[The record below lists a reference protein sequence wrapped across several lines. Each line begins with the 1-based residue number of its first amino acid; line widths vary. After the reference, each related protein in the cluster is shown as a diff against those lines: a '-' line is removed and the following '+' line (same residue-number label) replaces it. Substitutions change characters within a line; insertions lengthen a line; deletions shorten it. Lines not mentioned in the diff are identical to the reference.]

1 MFEIYYLGHAAFKIK
16 TNEATVIIDPF
27 DPRFVGLPW
36 NKQIADLVLIT
47 HSHEDHDYSAGI
59 EGSPY
64 IVKNPGEYEVKGI
77 QVFGLPAYHDKK
89 KGEDRGN
96 MILYLIEVEGIVIA
110 HLGDLGHSLDQEQ
123 LKQLENVDILMIPVG
138 NPNALSVKEAVET
151 VKELEPSIVV
161 PMHYLVEGMTDTWK
175 KWGHLPLKTF
185 LSEYGAEEGE
195 AVEKI
200 KIKSRDDLGEETKV
214 VVMKRAA

>member
-16 TNEATVIIDPF
+16 TNNATVIIDPF
-27 DPRFVGLPW
+27 DPKFVGLPW
-36 NKQIADLVLIT
+36 KNQPADLVLIT
-47 HSHEDHDYSAGI
+47 HNHDDHSYSAGI

-64 IVKNPGEYEVKGI
+64 IVKDPGEYEAKGV
-77 QVFGLPAYHDKK
+77 QVFGIPSFHDKK
-89 KGEDRGN
+89 KGEDRGAN
-96 MILYLIEVEGIVIA
+96 TLYLIEVEGVVVA
-110 HLGDLGHSLDQEQ
+110 HLGDLGHPLNEEQ

-151 VKELEPSIVV
+151 VKELEPLIVI
-161 PMHYLVEGMTDTWK
+161 PMHFLVPGMTDNWT
-175 KWGHLPLKTF
+175 KWGHLPLKNF

-200 KIKSRDDLGEETKV
+200 KIKSRDDLGEETRV
-214 VVMKRAA
+214 VVMKRTN